1 MAPMKL
7 MGPRVSYAD
16 LERAPEDWRRYELYD
31 GEVVVVP
38 SPLPRHQI
46 VAQNL
51 SYPFNAYAAEHGG
64 LALISPIDIVFSEY
78 DVVQPDVVFF
88 EASRRHLIR
97 LDAPI
102 RHAPDLAIEV
112 LSPTTAAIDRGK
124 KMRMLARYGVREYWI
139 VDPVAET
146 IEIHTLVS
154 GTYALAQTLVATDQ
168 IRSPLLPD
176 FSFAA
181 AATFPS

>member
-16 LERAPEDWRRYELYD
+16 LERAPEDGRRYELYD

-51 SYPFNAYAAEHGG
+51 SYLFSAYAAEHGG
-64 LALISPIDIVFSEY
+64 LALISPIDIVFSEH

-88 EASRRHLIR
+88 EASRRHLVR

-146 IEIHTLVS
+146 IEIYTLAGGAYTLA
-154 GTYALAQTLVATDQ
+154 GTMVGPDEA
-168 IRSPLLPD
+168 RSPHLPD
-176 FSFAA
+176 LSFAA
-181 AATFPS
+181 TQVFPS